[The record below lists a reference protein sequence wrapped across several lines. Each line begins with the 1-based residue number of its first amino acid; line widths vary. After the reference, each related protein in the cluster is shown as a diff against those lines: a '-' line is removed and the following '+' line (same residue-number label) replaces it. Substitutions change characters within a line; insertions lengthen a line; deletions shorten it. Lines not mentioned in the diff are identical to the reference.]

1 MGKLGGMNFNKA
13 VNNSGNGL
21 KAKIER
27 NIVAIVNEKGFAMCT
42 NGTDICAVY
51 QRDSIVDS
59 ALEALTDLLI
69 SIPDNTEELLNK
81 PFRVILPQSIGGLA
95 TGSFIDWVRTGKTIT
110 KGETM
115 PKERLESFA
124 NIMKLMASKYANVE
138 LVSDRH
144 QSQEDRKVTDP
155 AWKTLKEEI
164 SKAVRGTGALA
175 QGQAKAPE
183 MSAEDKARVA
193 ELKAKLA
200 KLEDELL
207 DAETEEDEQKIEN
220 KIAKVQSM
228 IARTLAN
235 AGQKEE
241 TAEETAEKP
250 QVASDIAGLFA

>member
-1 MGKLGGMNFNKA
+1 MAKLSGMNFGKA
-13 VNNSGNGL
+13 VKNTGNDL

-27 NIVAIVNEKGFAMCT
+27 NTVAIVGEKGIVLCT
-42 NGTDICAVY
+42 NGADINDVF
-51 QRDSIVDS
+51 RNESVVDG
-59 ALEALTDLLI
+59 AIEALTDLLAT
-69 SIPDNTEELLNK
+69 IPDNTEGLLDK
-81 PFRVILPQSIGGLA
+81 PVRVVLPRVIGGLA
-95 TGSFIDWVRTGKTIT
+95 TGSFIDWVRTGKAIT
-110 KGETM
+110 SGETM
-115 PKERLESFA
+115 PKERLEAYA

-138 LVSDRH
+138 LVADRFAT
-144 QSQEDRKVTDP
+144 QEDKKVTGP
-155 AWKTLKEEI
+155 AWDTLKAEI
-164 SKAVRGTGALA
+164 ANIVRGNSTLVSGAP
-175 QGQAKAPE
+175 KAPE

-241 TAEETAEKP
+241 TAEKTAEKP